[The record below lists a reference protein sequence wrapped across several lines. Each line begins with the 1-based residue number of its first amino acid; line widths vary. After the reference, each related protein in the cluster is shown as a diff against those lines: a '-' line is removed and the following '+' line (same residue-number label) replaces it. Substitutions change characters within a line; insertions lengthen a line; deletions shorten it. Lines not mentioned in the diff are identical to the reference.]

1 MLGREGTVIDGKD
14 GSDGSDVG
22 SFGPRGAGD
31 KKASDAA
38 KAGMLDV

>member
-22 SFGPRGAGD
+22 SFDPRGASD

-38 KAGMLDV
+38 KARMLDV